1 MILTHDIIKKNKGS
15 LEFCELDFK
24 EKYIIYYQILLSYS
38 KINLENDTIQENFHG
53 NKLLQFSFSNTYN
66 IPLSQYIK
74 EINKNKEVKLALHD
88 FHPTSEIK
96 RVEQFAMCRFGGLD
110 FQGDIKNGELQDGEY
125 WPCPNHGKCQF
136 EGILCK
142 LPLVNGQRLT
152 KQEVDL
158 IKLSSTD
165 KTNDVIAED
174 LGIPLGTFH
183 QLKHKLYEKFF
194 VQTKQELTKL
204 SAFLNII

>member
-1 MILTHDIIKKNKGS
+1 MNTQNTIPMAKVYPGMICDSIEFFYHDNQLKAIQNGNIKNFS
-15 LEFCELDFK
+15 ELSFA
-24 EKYIIYYQILLSYS
+24 
-38 KINLENDTIQENFHG
+38 TIQVLKE
-53 NKLLQFSFSNTYN
+53 
-66 IPLSQYIK
+66 
-74 EINKNKEVKLALHD
+74 EINRSKEVKLALHD
-88 FHPTSEIK
+88 FHPTSEMK
-96 RVEQFAMCRFGGLD
+96 RIEQFAMCRFGGLD
-110 FQGDIKNGELQDGEY
+110 FQGDIRNGELQDGEY

-142 LPLVNGQRLT
+142 LPLVNGKRLT

>member
-1 MILTHDIIKKNKGS
+1 MST
-15 LEFCELDFK
+15 
-24 EKYIIYYQILLSYS
+24 
-38 KINLENDTIQENFHG
+38 
-53 NKLLQFSFSNTYN
+53 FSPISFERARDVK
-66 IPLSQYIK
+66 QYIK
-74 EINKNKEVKLALHD
+74 VMIATHGSGVSLRHVDVSKIVWMSNV
-88 FHPTSEIK
+88 F
-96 RVEQFAMCRFGGLD
+96 RGLD

-136 EGILCK
+136 EGVLCK

-165 KTNDVIAED
+165 KTNDVIADD

-183 QLKHKLYEKFF
+183 QLKHKLYEKFV

-204 SAFLNII
+204 SALINII